1 MFALSTLLLLM
12 TVNAHALE
20 LADIELK
27 DDGFTGKFEYSVD
40 LYLVRS
46 SGGDDF
52 EVGTVTLTFTY
63 NTQVLSNPV
72 LSLEHL
78 DFHDNGLYAAMALDN
93 SVDGE
98 TQLQVIPTGA
108 TGTVLTGSEVRLGR
122 ITFTVDSEN
131 YTTETAGIGWVI
143 AFTSIENISSGYT
156 VFLSE
161 NVSLDGNTSLV
172 CAPGPTLSGAPVT
185 SIAAGNSYSFTP
197 TVDDVCGAPAYGI
210 ANPPSWAS
218 FDTTTGALAGTPTL
232 ADVGTSSGV
241 VISVTDEYG
250 RSDDLASFNIEV
262 TADCVAPLISGTPDT
277 SVASGSAY
285 SFEPTASNGCGTLAF
300 DIVNQPLWASFDTTT
315 GALSG
320 TPVAADVGVY
330 SDIVITVTD
339 DLNTSAT
346 LAAFDIDVT
355 DTGSS
360 SGSSSGGDDDSISSG
375 GGGGGGGGCFI
386 MTVQ

>member
-1 MFALSTLLLLM
+1 MRKVILALSTLLLLM

-52 EVGTVTLTFTY
+52 EVGTVALTFTY

-72 LSLEHL
+72 LSSEHA
-78 DFHDNGLYAAMALDN
+78 DFHDNSYYDEMALDN

-98 TQLQVIPTGA
+98 TQLQVIPSGA
-108 TGTVLTGSEVRLGR
+108 TGTVLTDSQVRLGR
-122 ITFTVDSEN
+122 ITFTVDSAN
-131 YTTETAGIGWVI
+131 YTTETAGIGWV
-143 AFTSIENISSGYT
+143 TSPSYTFVQNISLES
-156 VFLSE
+156 VFL
-161 NVSLDGNTSLV
+161 NQTTVSLDGNTSLV

-197 TVDDVCGAPAYGI
+197 TVDDVCGTPAYGI

-320 TPVAADVGVY
+320 TPGAAAVGVY

-360 SGSSSGGDDDSISSG
+360 SGSSSGG
-375 GGGGGGGGCFI
+375 GGGGGCFI